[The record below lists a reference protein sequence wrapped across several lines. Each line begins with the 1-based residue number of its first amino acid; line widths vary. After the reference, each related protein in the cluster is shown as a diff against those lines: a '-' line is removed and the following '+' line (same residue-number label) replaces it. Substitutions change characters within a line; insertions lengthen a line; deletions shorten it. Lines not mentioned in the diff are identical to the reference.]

1 MPRHSSTFRL
11 LTEGLQGRKYVA
23 VLKTF
28 CISLLK
34 KTEILLPVPLINITF
49 LQPNGV
55 LAYICR
61 LEEDTPVPGKRSS
74 LPCPQTEQFVRLLI
88 ANGKGR
94 TLHKAFY
101 SQEGYSGIRG
111 PPNTTKPS
119 FPATDERDAAE
130 QDVCAG
136 ERVTELV

>member
-49 LQPNGV
+49 L
-55 LAYICR
+55 
-61 LEEDTPVPGKRSS
+61 
-74 LPCPQTEQFVRLLI
+74 
-88 ANGKGR
+88 
-94 TLHKAFY
+94 
-101 SQEGYSGIRG
+101 
-111 PPNTTKPS
+111 
-119 FPATDERDAAE
+119 
-130 QDVCAG
+130 
-136 ERVTELV
+136 